1 MCKASSRVLSTKR
14 VLQKCVLM
22 FTELMELHCVPGT
35 VLGSGEGQMDKPVF
49 AHKPVL
55 DLVEEK
61 GT

>member
-1 MCKASSRVLSTKR
+1 MLSTKR